1 VAAAQLTATWNY
13 PTNVRFG
20 PGRIAELA
28 AACRSLGMQR
38 PLLVTDRGLKQ
49 SEIVGRALDVCQQD
63 DLPVGMFAEV
73 QGNPVERNVS
83 DGVTAFRDGGHDGVV
98 AFGGGSAIDTAKNVA
113 LMVGQSRPLLDFVD
127 EGENWRRVETAG
139 MAPMVAVPTTAG
151 TGSEVGRSA
160 VVTDAAS
167 RTKRVIFH
175 PRMLPAIVIA
185 DAELTLGLPPAITAA
200 VGMDALSHSLE
211 AYCADGY
218 HPMGDG
224 IALEGMRLIRH
235 WLARA
240 VADGGDLEA
249 RTHMLAAASMGA
261 VAFQKGLGAMHA
273 MSHPCSAHYDTH
285 HGLTNAVL
293 MPYVLLY
300 NRPAIEA
307 KLALLARYLGLGDG
321 FDAVLAWVLE
331 LRREIGIPE
340 SLAEI
345 GVPADKAGFL
355 ARLAEADPL
364 TALNPRPVDAAAYFQ
379 LYERALSGDLTPFP

>member
-1 VAAAQLTATWNY
+1 
-13 PTNVRFG
+13 
-20 PGRIAELA
+20 
-28 AACRSLGMQR
+28 
-38 PLLVTDRGLKQ
+38 
-49 SEIVGRALDVCQQD
+49 
-63 DLPVGMFAEV
+63 
-73 QGNPVERNVS
+73 
-83 DGVTAFRDGGHDGVV
+83 
-98 AFGGGSAIDTAKNVA
+98 
-113 LMVGQSRPLLDFVD
+113 
-127 EGENWRRVETAG
+127 
-139 MAPMVAVPTTAG
+139 
-151 TGSEVGRSA
+151 
-160 VVTDAAS
+160 
-167 RTKRVIFH
+167 
-175 PRMLPAIVIA
+175 
-185 DAELTLGLPPAITAA
+185 
-200 VGMDALSHSLE
+200 
-211 AYCADGY
+211 
-218 HPMGDG
+218 
-224 IALEGMRLIRH
+224 
-235 WLARA
+235 
-240 VADGGDLEA
+240 
-249 RTHMLAAASMGA
+249 MLAAASMGA

>member
-1 VAAAQLTATWNY
+1 MAAAQLTATWNY

-293 MPYVLLY
+293 MPYVLLC